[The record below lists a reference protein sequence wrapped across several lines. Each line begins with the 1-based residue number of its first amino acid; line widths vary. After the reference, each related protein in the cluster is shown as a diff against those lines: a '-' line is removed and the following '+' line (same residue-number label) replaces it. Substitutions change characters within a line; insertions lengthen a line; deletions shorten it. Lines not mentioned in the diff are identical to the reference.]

1 MNEKK
6 DNRNGGIRKKYLRLI
21 LSVIILII
29 GVFVVTNLLQIH
41 RLDKIVSE
49 TSKLQKEKITAIT
62 EDTFDELIGETM
74 NIHLEQEKAGAED
87 IFNSAKR
94 GAWILSDMCEGILEH
109 PGRYTEMELKDPDP
123 TLDGR
128 ASVQLLVQD
137 WADMNSPK
145 LKKKLGLLGNL
156 TDSMLAVYD
165 NMGTGPFYVALPEG
179 VLILVDDQ
187 PSERFDENGKLI
199 PIDYR
204 EKEWYKEA
212 VESKKTIFTDVYED
226 IFTGRPTMTCA
237 YPLYMG
243 DELAAV
249 VAADVFLDSIQINID
264 SAYEAG
270 EIFCILNGDGQVVF
284 SPMTEGVLAKRKDA
298 DAPSLRE
305 SPDETMAALLE
316 NIENEDNT
324 PVLTSV
330 DGKPYYISG
339 LKCSIGDWTLLYGM
353 DKSLID
359 EAASMTRDEI
369 DTLMNGAVVSF
380 KVEILKVTFIL
391 SIILA
396 AVTILALVSVQK
408 VSGRIVKP
416 LEKMTKRI
424 GSIRGEDLEFKV
436 EEAYRTGDEIE
447 VLAESFSEMS
457 ERTLQ
462 YVGTVKAVTAE
473 KERIGAELNMA
484 TSIQASQ
491 LPSLFPAFPNRK
503 EFSLYATMN
512 PAKEVG
518 GDFYDFYL
526 VDEDHIALVMA
537 DVSGKGVPAALF
549 MMVSRVLIKSHL
561 QNGETPGEAL
571 QNVNN
576 QLCENNDAG
585 LFVTVWAAVIEIS
598 TGKGISVNAGHE
610 HPAIRRGNGPFTLV
624 EYEHSLAVAALE
636 GVPFEERPFTLS
648 PGDALFVYTDG
659 VAEAQNAAHELFDMD
674 RMLEALNV
682 DSTAE
687 PEVILSNVAKGIER
701 FVDGAEQFDDI
712 TMLCFRYDG
721 P

>member
-21 LSVIILII
+21 LSVIILIV
-29 GVFVVTNLLQIH
+29 GAFVMTNLLQIH

-49 TSKLQKEKITAIT
+49 TSKLQKEKITSIA
-62 EDTFDELIGETM
+62 EDTFDELIGKTM
-74 NIHLEQEKAGAED
+74 NTQLEQEKASAED

-94 GAWILSDMCEGILEH
+94 GAWILSDICEGFLEH
-109 PGRYTEMELKDPDP
+109 PERYTEVELKGPDP

-128 ASVQLLVQD
+128 ASVQLLPQE
-137 WADMNSPK
+137 WANLNSPR
-145 LKKKLGLLGNL
+145 LQKKLGLLGNL
-156 TDSMLAVYD
+156 ADSLHAVYD
-165 NMGTGPFYVALPEG
+165 NMATGPFYVALPEG

-212 VESKKTIFTDVYED
+212 VESKMTIFTDVYED

-237 YPLYMG
+237 YPLYID

-249 VAADVFLDSIQINID
+249 VAADVFLDSVQININD
-264 SAYEAG
+264 AYESG
-270 EIFCILNGDGQVVF
+270 EIFCILNGNGQVVF
-284 SPMTEGVLAKRKDA
+284 SPMTEGPLAKRKDA

-305 SPDETMAALLE
+305 SPDEAIVTLLK
-316 NIENEDNT
+316 NIDNEEST
-324 PVLTSV
+324 PVLTYV
-330 DGKPYYISG
+330 DGRPYYMSG

-369 DTLMNGAVVSF
+369 DNLMNGAVVSF
-380 KVEILKVTFIL
+380 QTEILKVIIIL

-491 LPSLFPAFPNRK
+491 LPSQFPAFPNRK

>member
-41 RLDKIVSE
+41 RLDTIVFQTSE
-49 TSKLQKEKITAIT
+49 LQKEKITSIT

-87 IFNSAKR
+87 ILNSARR
-94 GAWILSDMCEGILEH
+94 GAWILTDMCEEILEH
-109 PGRYTEMELKDPDP
+109 PGSYTEVELKDPDP

-165 NMGTGPFYVALPEG
+165 NLATGSFYVALPEG
-179 VLILVDDQ
+179 VLLLVDDH

-212 VESKKTIFTDVYED
+212 VESERTIFTDVYED

-249 VAADVFLDSIQINID
+249 VAADVFLDSVQINID
-264 SAYEAG
+264 SAYEDG

-330 DGKPYYISG
+330 DGKPYYMSG
-339 LKCSIGDWTLLYGM
+339 LKCSTGDWTLLYGM

-359 EAASMTRDEI
+359 EAASKTRDEI
-369 DTLMNGAVVSF
+369 DTLMNGTVASF
-380 KVEILKVTFIL
+380 KVEILKVTIIL

-396 AVTILALVSVQK
+396 AVTILALASACK
-408 VSGRIVKP
+408 VSERIVKP

-636 GVPFEERPFTLS
+636 GVSFEERPFTLS

-721 P
+721 S